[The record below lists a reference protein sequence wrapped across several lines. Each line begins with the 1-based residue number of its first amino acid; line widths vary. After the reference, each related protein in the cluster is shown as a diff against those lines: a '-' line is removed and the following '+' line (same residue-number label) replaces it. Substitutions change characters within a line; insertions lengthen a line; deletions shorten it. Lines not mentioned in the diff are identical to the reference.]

1 MDNKRKNEGF
11 FIKFIPK
18 LIPKVISIGFLLL
31 ILYVIIAASIYMIS
45 QMEISFYVKK
55 SSDIAL
61 YTTKLSTNL
70 NNLIKQSS
78 FIIKYTKLND
88 QKKLK
93 ATLDAAKSLIIAT
106 NGDFKNV
113 KQYIKDTRIGSKTI
127 LPYINK
133 SYFNYINF
141 IRPIMLRLIKY
152 HKSIAK
158 KIFFTPI
165 ELALY
170 KESPIFSPFAIKA
183 IKMTINREKILR
195 SYFDI
200 IYLIGSLII
209 FSSIL
214 FFIIYSNKKN
224 KEIKRL
230 YARFNLIFDNIYDL
244 AYVTEFTADAVP
256 KHFIEVNNMALKK
269 LGYSK
274 DEFLKLS
281 HLDIINANKQDI
293 LNMMQ
298 LLFKKE
304 SMTYPAE
311 IKTKN
316 GKIIPFEVTSR
327 IYKIKDESPIGVC
340 IARDV
345 TERIK
350 MEEKLKKLS
359 VEDSLTGAYNRNK
372 YKEIIGKEIKKAK
385 RYEYPF
391 SVIMFDIDF
400 FKEINDRYGHIIGD
414 DVLKALALLI
424 MKNIREEDYFIR
436 WGGEEFLII
445 TPHTSS
451 ENALRLAEKLRLQAE
466 SHNFVKNIKITLS
479 FGIAMLRKK
488 DNDASFIKRAD
499 DALYKAKLNGRNRC
513 VILD

>member
-1 MDNKRKNEGF
+1 MNNKHKNKAF
-11 FIKFIPK
+11 LIK
-18 LIPKVISIGFLLL
+18 LVPKVISIGLLVL
-31 ILYVIIAASIYMIS
+31 ILYLIIAASIYMIL
-45 QMEISFYVKK
+45 QTEIGFYVKR
-55 SSDIAL
+55 STNLAL

-70 NNLIKQSS
+70 NKLIMQSS
-78 FIIKYTKLND
+78 FIIKYSRLND
-88 QKKLK
+88 QKRLK
-93 ATLDAAKSLIIAT
+93 ATLDMAKSLIIST
-106 NGDFKNV
+106 NADFKNV
-113 KQYIKDTRIGSKTI
+113 KYYIKNTRIGSKTI

-133 SYFNYINF
+133 SYFNYINL
-141 IRPIMLRLIKY
+141 IRPIMRRLIKY
-152 HKSIAK
+152 HKLIAK
-158 KIFFTPI
+158 KIFFMPI

-170 KESPIFSPFAIKA
+170 KESPIFSPFAIKVVE
-183 IKMTINREKILR
+183 KTIHRERIIR
-195 SYFDI
+195 FYFDI
-200 IYLIGSLII
+200 VYLIGSLLI
-209 FSSIL
+209 FISIL
-214 FFIIYSNKKN
+214 FFIIYSNRKN

-244 AYVTEFTADAVP
+244 AYVTEFTSDAVP
-256 KHFIEVNNMALKK
+256 KHFIEVNYMALKT

-274 DEFLKLS
+274 DEFLKLN
-281 HLDIINANKQDI
+281 HLSIINANKEDI
-293 LNMMQ
+293 LKMMQ
-298 LLFKKE
+298 LLFKKG

-372 YKEIIGKEIKKAK
+372 YKEIIGKEIKRAK
-385 RYEYPF
+385 RYEYPLSF
-391 SVIMFDIDF
+391 IMFDIDF
-400 FKEINDRYGHIIGD
+400 FKAINDRYGHITGD
-414 DVLKALALLI
+414 DVLKDLVSLI

-445 TPHTSS
+445 APYTSL
-451 ENALRLAEKLRLQAE
+451 ENARMLAEKLRTQAE
-466 SHNFVKNIKITLS
+466 SHNFVENIKITSS
-479 FGIAMLRKK
+479 FGITMLHKE
-488 DNDASFIKRAD
+488 DDEISFIKRAD
-499 DALYKAKLNGRNRC
+499 DALYKAKSNGRNRC